1 VHALEPDRSS
11 LEAAVRELQ
20 VEVSRLTERVA
31 VLERRQAPAT
41 APAAASAA
49 LAEPVAPAPPP
60 GVTRRPE
67 AAPRGQLD
75 LSMAVRFGRLSVVM
89 GGAFL
94 LRALTESETLTAD
107 LGVALGLGYALV
119 WVAFAARAARL
130 GALSDATFH
139 GFAASAIANPLLF
152 EATTRFEAL
161 SAPLAALL
169 TLVFGGAL
177 LAVSWRRS
185 LRGLAWVA
193 VTAALL
199 TAGGLVF
206 QTPEPWP
213 FIAVLVIFTGAALA
227 LSYRK
232 GWVPL
237 RWSVALVMNA
247 LILGA
252 TLAFFVDRPVLNLTV
267 RELVALQLLLAG
279 TSLAV
284 LAYVALARRLEMG
297 LFEIGQAATSVGI
310 ALELAPRVLA
320 TEGTGFAVPGAIA
333 AGLAALCYG
342 LVVLRWRSDHLTNLA
357 AYGGI
362 ASLLAVQGLYWLLP
376 PIAAESAWVLIA
388 LAGAW
393 LTRDSA
399 NPAMRVTAAALI
411 AAAALSSGLVRA
423 VIYGLGARTGY
434 DWHPITAGALIAL
447 GAALVTYLAVRW
459 RAGDERSGWRW
470 TGPATALLIV
480 FAWGA
485 GAVLTVILA
494 PPVAKV
500 DTSAVDPG
508 ALAALRTAVLT
519 VLIWVLAFLGRTRR
533 RPELLWVSYATL
545 GYAGLKVL
553 IEDLP
558 NGRPTTLFVTFVLVG
573 SVLMLLPRLIRRPAA
588 PAPAAPSGEA
598 PEARAVAAPAPKTSP
613 TPPSPA

>member
-1 VHALEPDRSS
+1 MHPTDPDSTD
-11 LEAAVRELQ
+11 LREVVQQLQ
-20 VEVSRLTERVA
+20 TEVSRLADRVA
-31 VLERRQAPAT
+31 VLERGQAT
-41 APAAASAA
+41 APAAAPAA
-49 LAEPVAPAPPP
+49 VTVAEPVAPALPP
-60 GVTRRPE
+60 GVVRP
-67 AAPRGQLD
+67 AAPPQGQFD

-94 LRALTESETLTAD
+94 LRALTESETLTTD
-107 LGVALGLGYALV
+107 LGVAIGLGYALV

-152 EATTRFEAL
+152 EATTRFEAI
-161 SAPLAALL
+161 SAPIAALL

-206 QTPEPWP
+206 QPLEPWP

-227 LSYRK
+227 LSYQKR
-232 GWVPL
+232 WVPL

-252 TLAFFVDRPVLNLTV
+252 TLAFFVDRPVLNLTAN
-267 RELVALQLLLAG
+267 ELAALQLLLAG
-279 TSLAV
+279 TSLGV
-284 LAYVALARRLEMG
+284 LAFVTLARRLRMG
-297 LFEIGQAATSVGI
+297 LFEVGQAATSMGI

-320 TEGTGFAVPGAIA
+320 TEGAGLVVPGAIA
-333 AGLAALCYG
+333 VALAAVCYG
-342 LVVLRWRSDHLTNLA
+342 LVVLRWRSDHPTNLA
-357 AYGGI
+357 AYGGL
-362 ASLLAVQGLYWLLP
+362 ASLLAVQGLYWILP
-376 PIAAESAWVLIA
+376 PIAAETSWVLIA
-388 LAGAW
+388 LVGAW
-393 LTRDSA
+393 FTRDSD
-399 NPAMRVTAAALI
+399 NPAMRLNAAALI
-411 AAAALSSGLVRA
+411 GVAALSSGLVRA
-423 VIYGLGARTGY
+423 VIYGLGARSGY
-434 DWHPITAGALIAL
+434 EWHPITAPALIVLGFAL
-447 GAALVTYLAVRW
+447 LTYLVVRW
-459 RAGDERSGWRW
+459 RAGEERSGWHW
-470 TGPATALLIV
+470 TGPGTALLV
-480 FAWGA
+480 VLAWGA
-485 GAVLTVILA
+485 GAVLTLVIA
-494 PPVAKV
+494 PLVAKV
-500 DTSAVDPG
+500 DTSDVDAG

-519 VLIWVLAFLGRTRR
+519 VVIWTLAFLGRTRH

-545 GYAGLKVL
+545 SYAGLKVL

-588 PAPAAPSGEA
+588 VAPAAPAAEVPEASA
-598 PEARAVAAPAPKTSP
+598 PEAEAIQTQA
-613 TPPSPA
+613 TPPSPG